1 MEKSKFYKAAFAV
14 ATAAVSAGKPLNT
27 DTAKQAVDF
36 TLNVYDAMTGRL
48 MDNFKK
54 YNIDMSRFSDFNIQK
69 KLEGG
74 ED

>member
-1 MEKSKFYKAAFAV
+1 MEKSEFYKAAFAV
-14 ATAAVSAGKPLNT
+14 ATAAVSTGKPLNT

-48 MDNFKK
+48 MDDCKK
-54 YNIDMSRFSDFNIQK
+54 YGVDMSGFSDSDIQK